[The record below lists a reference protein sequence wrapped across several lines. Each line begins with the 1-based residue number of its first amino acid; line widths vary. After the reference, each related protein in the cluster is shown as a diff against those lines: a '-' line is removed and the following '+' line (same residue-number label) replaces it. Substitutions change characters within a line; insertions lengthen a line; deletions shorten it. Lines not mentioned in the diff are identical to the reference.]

1 VSPLFGKSED
11 KAARE
16 EAGRV
21 EFERLTALPV
31 ADLALELM
39 PAFGPD
45 GPRGRGPEGAIN
57 IVQLL
62 SWVSKTNFPDG
73 VSYARKL
80 NDPVREGVQALE
92 GAGLVLATRHQQ
104 GQWLAATRLGQTA
117 LADGTVRDH
126 LVGQPSA

>member
-1 VSPLFGKSED
+1 MSLFRKSED

-16 EAGRV
+16 AEGRA

-57 IVQLL
+57 ILQVLG
-62 SWVSKTNFPDG
+62 WVSHTHFPSG
-73 VSYARKL
+73 VSYQRKL
-80 NDPVREGVQALE
+80 NEPVREGVQALE
-92 GAGLVLATRHQQ
+92 RAGLVLVTRRQS
-104 GQWLAATRLGQTA
+104 GQWMAATRLGQSA
-117 LADGTVRDH
+117 LADGTVQDH
-126 LVGQPSA
+126 LVAQPGP